1 MARDVN
7 VGPAAEKKLERYGV
21 WVKVEPRDVTPDLS
35 TVGLTDLEPASAPSS
50 GERASF
56 TAEEETLLD
65 ELETGVGHEVEA
77 GTQGELESLDERL
90 STASLAEEL
99 PGLELEDAVE
109 VPLADG
115 KPGLERFDD
124 LETIEGAVAPAS
136 SSAAGQPEV
145 LSRIEHE
152 LRSIRS
158 DLTALKKELAD
169 LRRPHAAAAPAGA
182 ASGAKARFFEEE
194 EDDTIA
200 LTGDELDNIL
210 NTADITEEAAEAPAA
225 EVDLVEAEDLDSL
238 QDEGG
243 AAASG
248 EPAASLDLGVEPLE
262 ELEEVEGNLDEVTD
276 LDLELPEAAP
286 AELVL
291 EGAADAG
298 AGAAELPDLGLEAI
312 PEIEV
317 SEADLEELPV
327 DEGTLADADLVVDL
341 EEETTKAR
349 AKATP
354 AIPEV
359 DLKALHESQETAQE
373 SILSTDDLAASD
385 LAELEAVAEEPAPER
400 SAIEIDFEQAA
411 TPEPAP
417 SDAEEVES
425 LEPVED
431 LEEIAEE
438 LAEAPAAAEP
448 APKPEPSRPTPRPE
462 PAAAPSFAMSD
473 SIKKDLRNVL
483 SVIDE
488 LLEALPEKKI
498 REFAKSEH
506 FLVYRKLFQDLGLD
520 SK

>member
-21 WVKVEPRDVTPDLS
+21 WVKVEPRDVAPDLAA
-35 TVGLTDLEPASAPSS
+35 VGLTDLEPASAPSS

-90 STASLAEEL
+90 STASLDEEL
-99 PGLELEDAVE
+99 PELELEDAVE
-109 VPLADG
+109 VPLADD
-115 KPGLERFDD
+115 KPGPERFDD
-124 LETIEGAVAPAS
+124 LETIEGAVAPS
-136 SSAAGQPEV
+136 SSNAAGQPEV

-169 LRRPHAAAAPAGA
+169 LRRPHAAAAPTGA
-182 ASGAKARFFEEE
+182 SPGAKARFFEEE

-225 EVDLVEAEDLDSL
+225 EVDLVEAEDLGSL
-238 QDEGG
+238 PDEGG
-243 AAASG
+243 AAASV
-248 EPAASLDLGVEPLE
+248 EPTASLDLGVEPLE
-262 ELEEVEGNLDEVTD
+262 ELEEVTD
-276 LDLELPEAAP
+276 LDLELPEEAP

-291 EGAADAG
+291 EGAAGAEAG
-298 AGAAELPDLGLEAI
+298 EAELPDLGLEAI

-317 SEADLEELPV
+317 SETELEELPV
-327 DEGTLADADLVVDL
+327 DEGTIADADLVVDL
-341 EEETTKAR
+341 EEED
-349 AKATP
+349 AKSSAKPTP

-359 DLKALHESQETAQE
+359 DLKALHESQESAQE

-411 TPEPAP
+411 ATEPAS

-438 LAEAPAAAEP
+438 LAQAPEAPEAPEP
-448 APKPEPSRPTPRPE
+448 APKPEPPRPAARPE
-462 PAAAPSFAMSD
+462 PSSTPTFAMSD

-520 SK
+520 TK

>member
-21 WVKVEPRDVTPDLS
+21 WVKVEPRDVAPDLAA
-35 TVGLTDLEPASAPSS
+35 VGLTDLEPASAPSS

-56 TAEEETLLD
+56 TAEEESLLD

-90 STASLAEEL
+90 STASLDEEL
-99 PGLELEDAVE
+99 PELELEDAVE

-124 LETIEGAVAPAS
+124 IETIEGAVAPAS
-136 SSAAGQPEV
+136 PSAAGQPEV

-169 LRRPHAAAAPAGA
+169 LRRPHAAAAPAGV

-238 QDEGG
+238 PDEGG
-243 AAASG
+243 AAVSV
-248 EPAASLDLGVEPLE
+248 EPTASLDLGVEPLE
-262 ELEEVEGNLDEVTD
+262 ELEEVTD

-291 EGAADAG
+291 EGAADAVS
-298 AGAAELPDLGLEAI
+298 GAAELPDLGLEAI

-317 SEADLEELPV
+317 SEAELEELPV

-341 EEETTKAR
+341 EEETPKAH

-359 DLKALHESQETAQE
+359 DLKALHETQEAAQE
-373 SILSTDDLAASD
+373 SILTTDDLAASD
-385 LAELEAVAEEPAPER
+385 LAELEAVAEEPASAR
-400 SAIEIDFEQAA
+400 STIEIDFEQAA
-411 TPEPAP
+411 SPEPAS
-417 SDAEEVES
+417 SDAEDVES

-448 APKPEPSRPTPRPE
+448 APKPEPPRPAARPE
-462 PAAAPSFAMSD
+462 PASAPTFAMSD